1 MRPIEIKPQMKVL
14 GPKFKDKSAKIIKA
28 LLLMDPADVN
38 RQRASGVIRVDIG
51 EGIMDVDPEAVEV
64 VMETLSAGAAV
75 DVLGVGAATV
85 LVKR

>member
-1 MRPIEIKPQMKVL
+1 
-14 GPKFKDKSAKIIKA
+14 
-28 LLLMDPADVN
+28 MDPADVN
-38 RQRASGVIRVDIG
+38 RQRASGAIRVDIG
-51 EGIMDVDPEAVEV
+51 EAILDVDPEAAEV